1 MIRIQFLLLTLKLCL
16 TLLHKASCF
25 CAGSAFWMVQT
36 IHSKVFETQQND
48 LFPNSYSKC
57 ETFFFSSVGLVY
69 WTASKIIAQKIRLN
83 RMIHS
88 KTPTSLSPAVTL
100 NIFHVFSSL
109 SWFKQFN
116 QNMYHQTFPT
126 KICCFSP
133 CFAAH
138 PGLITHQFQCNLKV
152 RLLCIAS
159 VYYGLS
165 GN

>member
-1 MIRIQFLLLTLKLCL
+1 MFNITTQSFMLLCRFSFLNGSNNSFKSIRDSTEWFVPQFLLKM
-16 TLLHKASCF
+16 
-25 CAGSAFWMVQT
+25 WNV
-36 IHSKVFETQQND
+36 
-48 LFPNSYSKC
+48 
-57 ETFFFSSVGLVY
+57 FFFSSVGLVY

-116 QNMYHQTFPT
+116 QNMYHQTFTT